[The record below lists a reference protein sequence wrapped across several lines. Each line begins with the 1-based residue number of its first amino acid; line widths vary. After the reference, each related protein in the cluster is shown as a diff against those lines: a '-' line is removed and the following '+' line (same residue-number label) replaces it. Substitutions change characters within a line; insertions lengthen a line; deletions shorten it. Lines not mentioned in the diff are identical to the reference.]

1 MSSKTER
8 PSSEGE
14 IAFSW
19 ARTRV
24 EIGFGLELGF
34 DGTREA
40 FEPAEA
46 VDLFLVA
53 DLCCIE

>member
-1 MSSKTER
+1 V
-8 PSSEGE
+8 GQD
-14 IAFSW
+14 
-19 ARTRV
+19 RV

-34 DGTREA
+34 DRTREA